1 MNLVLEILGD
11 LLGLIFALFCL
22 GMMII
27 FLASGRKRPIQSI
40 REIPAFNRFRHE
52 VGLAVE
58 SGKRLHISLGRGRLD
73 DQPGGAAL
81 VGITMMERCARA
93 ASISDRPPVVSSGD
107 GVVSI
112 LSQDTLRATYHNIGA
127 DRRYDPTSG
136 RLAGATPLSYTAGA
150 MSIIHDEAVSTN
162 VMAGHFGGEVGLLT
176 EAGDRSGSLTVAG
189 SDSLPAQ
196 AVLYA
201 GTEEPL
207 IGEELYAGGAYLG
220 AGPLHFASLR
230 MQDVLRW
237 LLAAVIVGGAL
248 LRLLGVL
255 PK

>member
-22 GMMII
+22 GLMIV
-27 FLASGRKRPIQSI
+27 FLAIGRKRPIQDV
-40 REIPAFNRFRHE
+40 REIAAFTRFRRE

-58 SGKRLHISLGRGRLD
+58 SGKRLHVSLGSGSLNNVA
-73 DQPGGAAL
+73 GGSAL
-81 VGITMMERCARA
+81 AGMTMLERCTRA
-93 ASISDRPPVVSSGD
+93 ASISDRPPVSTSGD

-112 LSQDTLRATYHNIGA
+112 LSQDTLRTTYYNIGA
-127 DRRYDPTSG
+127 DRRYEPTSG
-136 RLAGATPLSYTAGA
+136 RLAGVSPLSYAAGA
-150 MSIIHDEAVSTN
+150 MSVIHDEDISTN
-162 VMAGHFGGEVGLLT
+162 VLAGHFGGEVGLLT
-176 EAGDRSGSLTVAG
+176 EAGERAGSLTIAS

-201 GTEEPL
+201 ATDEPL
-207 IGEELYAGGAYLG
+207 MGEELYAGGAYLG
-220 AGPLHFASLR
+220 AGPLHVASLR

-237 LLAAVIVGGAL
+237 VLAAVIVGGAI
-248 LRLLGVL
+248 LRLVGVL